1 MESVLSEVA
10 KPTLVRFLSLLDGLC
25 AEADA
30 RYEAR
35 RTGKPMAP
43 VTGLPGL
50 DEYLGDGL
58 APGLHILHGSPGVGK
73 TAFALQASALC
84 AYPALYLTTEMTP
97 LELFRRHTSRVTGT
111 YLGRLKSGEL
121 TGRMVRDLALRAARE
136 APLLALLDA
145 TETPAPMTDVLRAA
159 EVVRQEASR
168 LLVVVDSLHSWAD
181 GIEAGGEEYE
191 RLNTALAHL
200 RLLSKRLDSPILV
213 IAERNRSSMRSG
225 GQSAGAGTRKIE
237 YGAESILELD
247 TKDDSFDA
255 SGEIAVTLTISKN
268 RNGTTGKVGLRFC
281 GRLQS
286 YREES

>member
-10 KPTLVRFLSLLDGLC
+10 KPTLVRFEALLDGLC

-43 VTGLPGL
+43 VTGLTRL

-73 TAFALQASALC
+73 TAFALQSSALC
-84 AYPALYLTTEMTP
+84 SYPALYVTTEMTP

-111 YLGRLKSGEL
+111 YLGRLKSGDL
-121 TGRMVRDLALRAARE
+121 TGEKVRDLALRAMRE
-136 APLLALLDA
+136 APLMALLDA
-145 TETPAPMTDVLRAA
+145 TETPAPIADVLRAA
-159 EVVRQEASR
+159 EVVRGEASR

-181 GIEAGGEEYE
+181 GIESGEEYE

-237 YGAESILELD
+237 YGAESVLELD
-247 TKDDSFDA
+247 AKEESFDA